1 MYYILS
7 YLFVAI
13 NVILSMLI
21 SIHHSFF
28 VVLFYFVW
36 AFFVFPVTELV
47 ISIIFLFRKKV
58 KCFIYFI
65 VLISTFLS
73 SFVIKFLIEN
83 WFIYNDETLLKNAI
97 YNFEL
102 IPATLVSIII
112 IPFIC
117 IQYLNIRR
125 EYEKDT

>member
-21 SIHHSFF
+21 SIHYSFF

-36 AFFVFPVTELV
+36 AFLVFPVTELV

-97 YNFEL
+97 YKFEL

-117 IQYLNIRR
+117 IQYLNNKR
-125 EYEKDT
+125 K